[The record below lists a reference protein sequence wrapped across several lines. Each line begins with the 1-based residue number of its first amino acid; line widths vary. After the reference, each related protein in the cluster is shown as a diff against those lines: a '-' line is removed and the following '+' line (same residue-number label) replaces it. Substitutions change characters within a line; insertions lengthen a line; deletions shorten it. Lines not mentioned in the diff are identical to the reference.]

1 MPVAGIVTDRRIFDG
16 MATHQ
21 TNDEYITAV
30 RDGAG
35 ALPLLIPSTDTP
47 LAIDAVL
54 DAVDGLLFSGA
65 PSNVAPGRYRGPAP
79 RPGME
84 TDEARDATT
93 LPLLQAAIARGV
105 PVLAICR
112 GFQELNVAQGG
123 SLHQH
128 VHEIAGRLD
137 HREPQN
143 VPREQEYA
151 PAHAV
156 RLTEGGIL
164 ARLSGLPEAMVNSL
178 HHQGIDRLAP
188 PLAVEAIAPDGQI
201 EAVSMPKAPGF
212 LLGVQWHPEWRW
224 ADSPLSR
231 AIFAGFGDA
240 VRGASLAER
249 VALVPGPR

>member
-21 TNDEYITAV
+21 ANDEYVTAI

-54 DAVDGLLFSGA
+54 SAVDGLVFSGA
-65 PSNVAPGRYRGPAP
+65 PSNVAPVLYAGASP
-79 RPGME
+79 RPGTEM
-84 TDEARDATT
+84 DEARDATT
-93 LPLLQAAIARGV
+93 LPLLRAAIARGV

-112 GFQELNVAQGG
+112 GFQELNVALGG
-123 SLHQH
+123 TLYQQ

-143 VPREQEYA
+143 ALREQEYA

-156 RLTEGGIL
+156 RIAQGGL
-164 ARLSGLPEAMVNSL
+164 LSKLSGLREAMVNSL
-178 HHQGIDRLAP
+178 HHQGVDRLAAS
-188 PLAVEAIAPDGQI
+188 LAVEAVAPDGQI
-201 EAVSMPKAPGF
+201 EAVSMPGAAGF

-224 ADSPLSR
+224 AENPLSR
-231 AIFAGFGDA
+231 AIFAGFGQALRA
-240 VRGASLAER
+240 VR
-249 VALVPGPR
+249 